1 MSYTLE
7 QEGVLE
13 LGLVRQH
20 RHDACAHMGLAGG
33 PDTFYA
39 CHVSKETY
47 KGHTVNI
54 AYRLRGRVVVVCP
67 ILIGRPDVRWITLR
81 NHRLRDVFQID
92 VPLVTTSHMRILKYE
107 TRGT

>member
-1 MSYTLE
+1 
-7 QEGVLE
+7 
-13 LGLVRQH
+13 
-20 RHDACAHMGLAGG
+20 MGLAGG

-54 AYRLRGRVVVVCP
+54 AYRLRGWVAVVCP
-67 ILIGRPDVRWITLR
+67 IVIGRPDLWWIILR
-81 NHRLRDVFQID
+81 NYRLRDALLID
-92 VPLVTTSHMRILKYE
+92 VPLVTTSHMRILKCE